1 MITWNWEEEQVWEK
15 ALSPV
20 GNVRGVQN
28 LLMAKA
34 GGWSSGDRF
43 SIHQLVDCCGNLGT
57 DEFVQGRR
65 VKKTAKR
72 MELWASRVFHR
83 HIQPE

>member
-1 MITWNWEEEQVWEK
+1 MEWVWRK

-20 GNVRGVQN
+20 GNVKGVQS

-43 SIHQLVDCCGNLGT
+43 SIHQPVDCCENLGT
-57 DEFVQGRR
+57 VEFVQRKH
-65 VKKTAKR
+65 VSKKTAKR
-72 MELWASRVFHR
+72 MELWASRVF
-83 HIQPE
+83 